1 MIREVIF
8 DIDDTLY
15 NYETGHAL
23 GMKRMGEYARKEFGV
38 EPEKFESMYKK
49 LNREIISP

>member
-1 MIREVIF
+1 MIQKNREEKGMIREVIF

-23 GMKRMGEYARKEFGV
+23 GMKRMAEYARKEFAGG
-38 EPEKFESMYKK
+38 
-49 LNREIISP
+49 I